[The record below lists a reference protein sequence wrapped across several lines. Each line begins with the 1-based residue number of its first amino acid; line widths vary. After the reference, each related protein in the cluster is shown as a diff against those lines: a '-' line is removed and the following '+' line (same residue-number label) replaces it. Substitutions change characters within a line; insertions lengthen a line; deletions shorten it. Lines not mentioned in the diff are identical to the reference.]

1 MDYAKK
7 IMYQS
12 NYWYND
18 GLKKAQERD
27 MNGAII
33 APASEPAVQQ
43 GEYCSE
49 KSSGTG
55 ILWNRGSGRGTGR
68 VDHQ

>member
-33 APASEPAVQQ
+33 ALRQSLQ
-43 GEYCSE
+43 YNRR
-49 KSSGTG
+49 
-55 ILWNRGSGRGTGR
+55 ILQREIFW
-68 VDHQ
+68 DWYIME

>member
-1 MDYAKK
+1 MEYTTKLV
-7 IMYQS
+7 YQS

-27 MNGAII
+27 MSGGDHR
-33 APASEPAVQQ
+33 PASEPAVQQ

-49 KSSGTG
+49 KSFWDWY
-55 ILWNRGSGRGTGR
+55 IME
-68 VDHQ
+68 